1 MIDIETIYELAGKH
15 ADAILG
21 IDVDTAYDEYE
32 YSVWLKDGY
41 IQYGYNNTIIVIAED
56 ESREDVEYQLSLI
69 TKAA

>member
-1 MIDIETIYELAGKH
+1 MIDIETIYGLAGKH

-32 YSVWLKDGY
+32 YIVWLKDGY

-56 ESREDVEYQLSLI
+56 ESREDVEYLLSLI